1 MLLRWSEGNAAAMIV
16 FALAAVAG
24 LPAWLLSVCG
34 AVSFSMLIYRCR
46 GQWTP
51 RGQFGGAN
59 VVSSLRLAGM
69 VVLPWLAPVQIAC
82 LGVILF
88 ALDGVDG
95 WIARRA
101 GLAGE
106 FGEFID
112 KESDAFF
119 ILMLCL
125 LLYRLPDN
133 YGPWIL
139 LPGLLRYLF
148 VLFVRFARPP
158 QAKERRTA
166 KGRWIAFF
174 VTLTLLLAFAAH
186 PDYVDYARPLAVL
199 MTIVLVYSFA
209 ESVYLMYGAQRRRER
224 T

>member
-1 MLLRWSEGNAAAMIV
+1 MIV
-16 FALAAVAG
+16 FALATAAG
-24 LPAWLLSVCG
+24 LPAWLLCLCG
-34 AVSFSMLIYRCR
+34 FMSFALLVYLCRGRWTPAGRFGGGNAVSSVRL
-46 GQWTP
+46 
-51 RGQFGGAN
+51 GG
-59 VVSSLRLAGM
+59 M
-69 VVLPWLAPVQIAC
+69 FVLPWLAPGEIAF
-82 LGVILF
+82 LGAILF

-125 LLYRLPDN
+125 LLFRLPESF
-133 YGPWIL
+133 GPWIL

-158 QAKERRTA
+158 QAKEKRTA

-174 VTLTLLLAFAAH
+174 VTLALLLPFAAY
-186 PDYVDYARPLAVL
+186 PDYLDYSRALAVL
-199 MTIVLVYSFA
+199 MTLVLTYSFA
-209 ESVYLMYGAQRRRER
+209 ESVYLMYGAQRRSENI
-224 T
+224 